1 MIWMIR
7 DLVQLHW
14 QIWSL
19 KVERHKLKISIDHQ
33 EDDNGDHQND
43 DDNDYNDNVKDIPG
57 TQSSRKFVA

>member
-1 MIWMIR
+1 MIE

-33 EDDNGDHQND
+33 EDDKGDDQND
-43 DDNDYNDNVKDIPG
+43 VENENV
-57 TQSSRKFVA
+57 

>member
-1 MIWMIR
+1 MIWMIG

-33 EDDNGDHQND
+33 EDDTGDDQND
-43 DDNDYNDNVKDIPG
+43 DDGENVKDIPG

>member
-1 MIWMIR
+1 MIE

-33 EDDNGDHQND
+33 EDDKGDDQND
-43 DDNDYNDNVKDIPG
+43 DENENV
-57 TQSSRKFVA
+57 